1 LPKSLKRS
9 GYRKGAHRPFTA
21 QRRDM
26 TNEEALEAIRSQD
39 RNMRVRALRAAFS
52 EAKPGGADV
61 ILAGLGDSKRRV
73 KEVALKSSKPFL
85 GDRRVVERIA
95 AMVEDETEYHRI
107 RDKAL
112 FALGGGFPK
121 VNEAG
126 QMPEPAIRALKSLAA
141 VDKYRGAVLGRL
153 VRMGLTQEVEA
164 LLKEYV
170 RSGTKEEAVA
180 ATRALCGYRL
190 VNWGNAKPADL
201 AAAGA
206 VHASGVDYWIRRDS
220 AVGAALERTGTTPS
234 TAAQSGWPWGRGKE
248 RSVDDAKG

>member
-1 LPKSLKRS
+1 
-9 GYRKGAHRPFTA
+9 
-21 QRRDM
+21 M
-26 TNEEALEAIRSQD
+26 TNEEALEAMKSQD
-39 RNMRVRALRAAFS
+39 RNMRVRALRAAFC
-52 EAKPGGADV
+52 EAKPEGADV

-170 RSGTKEEAVA
+170 RSGTKDEAVA

-190 VNWGNAKPADL
+190 VNWGKAKPADL

-220 AVGAALERTGTTPS
+220 TVGAALEKAGTIPS
-234 TAAQSGWPWGRGKE
+234 TAGQSGWPWSRGRE
-248 RSVDDAKG
+248 RSVDDAEG

>member
-1 LPKSLKRS
+1 
-9 GYRKGAHRPFTA
+9 
-21 QRRDM
+21 M
-26 TNEEALEAIRSQD
+26 TNREALEAIKSPD
-39 RNMRVRALRAAFS
+39 RNARVRALRAVFLDP
-52 EAKPGGADV
+52 EPEGADV
-61 ILAGLGDSKRRV
+61 ILAGLGDGKRRV
-73 KEVALKSSKPFL
+73 KEVALKSSKPYL
-85 GDRRVVERIA
+85 GDPRVVERIT
-95 AMVEDETEYHRI
+95 AMVRDESEYHRI
-107 RDKAL
+107 RDKAM

-126 QMPEPAIRALKSLAA
+126 QMPEPAISALKSLAA

-153 VRMGLTQEVEA
+153 VRMGLTPEVEA

-190 VNWGNAKPADL
+190 VNWGKAKPADL

-220 AVGAALERTGTTPS
+220 RVGAALEKAGTIPS
-234 TAAQSGWPWGRGKE
+234 TAAQSGWPWSRGRE
-248 RSVDDAKG
+248 RSGR

>member
-1 LPKSLKRS
+1 
-9 GYRKGAHRPFTA
+9 
-21 QRRDM
+21 M
-26 TNEEALEAIRSQD
+26 TNEEALEAIKSQD

-52 EAKPGGADV
+52 EAKPEGADV
-61 ILAGLGDSKRRV
+61 ILAGLGDGKRRV

-85 GDRRVVERIA
+85 GDRRVVARIA

-126 QMPEPAIRALKSLAA
+126 HLPEAAMSALKSLAA
-141 VDKYRGAVLGRL
+141 VDRYRGAVLGRL
-153 VRMGLTQEVEA
+153 VRMSLAPEVEA
-164 LLKEYV
+164 LLQEYV

-190 VNWGNAKPADL
+190 VNWGRAKPAEL

-220 AVGAALERTGTTPS
+220 TVGAALEKPH
-234 TAAQSGWPWGRGKE
+234 
-248 RSVDDAKG
+248 

>member
-1 LPKSLKRS
+1 
-9 GYRKGAHRPFTA
+9 
-21 QRRDM
+21 M
-26 TNEEALEAIRSQD
+26 TNEEALEAIKSKD
-39 RNMRVRALRAAFS
+39 RNMRVRALRAVFADP
-52 EAKPGGADV
+52 KPEGVDV

-85 GDRRVVERIA
+85 GDRRVAERIA
-95 AMVEDETEYHRI
+95 AMVAETGYHRI
-107 RDKAL
+107 RDQAL

-126 QMPEPAIRALKSLAA
+126 QMPEPAISALKSLAA

-153 VRMGLTQEVEA
+153 VRMGLTPQVEA

-190 VNWGNAKPADL
+190 VNWGKAKPADL

-220 AVGAALERTGTTPS
+220 TVGAALEKAGTIPS
-234 TAAQSGWPWGRGKE
+234 TAGQSGWPWSRGRE